1 MRHMVKA
8 LALIGSLAFAQSSST
23 PEIVKKLAPA
33 VVLVKGTTGS
43 DTVLGSGF
51 VLSADGKIATNLH
64 VIRDLKSGG
73 VQLSSGEVFDSFSV
87 LAFDQRK
94 DLAIIQIAGFDLTV
108 VELGNSN
115 ETKPGESVVAI
126 GSPRGLQGTV
136 TAGVVSALRDDPLG
150 QGFKLIQTDVAINP
164 GNSGGPLVNAKGQ
177 VIGVVTAKLRGS
189 ENLNFAVPINY
200 VRGMLN
206 NLQKPMTLDAM
217 RASAGTTA
225 DVFTSTGYP
234 TNWKSLTSGNRFQV
248 KFQGEY
254 VYAEPLLSDEQRQN
268 AQRWHAFSIDELRK
282 QGDRYVGMF
291 RNGGTC
297 QYRTLGNV
305 VKYNQCKF
313 ERQIEFLSV
322 KPDRI
327 EGRINQPPVGAK
339 FDCKKCTFSEPE
351 AWQNFTWI
359 PE

>member
-33 VVLVKGTTGS
+33 VVLVEGTTGS

-73 VQLSSGEVFDSFSV
+73 VQLSSGEVFDFFSV
-87 LAFDQRK
+87 LAFDERK

-150 QGFKLIQTDVAINP
+150 QGFKLIQTDAAINP
-164 GNSGGPLVNAKGQ
+164 GNSGGP
-177 VIGVVTAKLRGS
+177 
-189 ENLNFAVPINY
+189 
-200 VRGMLN
+200 
-206 NLQKPMTLDAM
+206 
-217 RASAGTTA
+217 
-225 DVFTSTGYP
+225 
-234 TNWKSLTSGNRFQV
+234 
-248 KFQGEY
+248 
-254 VYAEPLLSDEQRQN
+254 
-268 AQRWHAFSIDELRK
+268 
-282 QGDRYVGMF
+282 
-291 RNGGTC
+291 
-297 QYRTLGNV
+297 
-305 VKYNQCKF
+305 
-313 ERQIEFLSV
+313 
-322 KPDRI
+322 
-327 EGRINQPPVGAK
+327 
-339 FDCKKCTFSEPE
+339 
-351 AWQNFTWI
+351 
-359 PE
+359 